1 MLPGTGDGAMLKAYG
16 IEVKHHLP
24 GVGANDHDHLA
35 AALILEMSNTE
46 SYGISLRTLPRGV
59 ANLIHERIW
68 AHLVV
73 ELQPLLADGVSLIDR
88 EPTREVAVQLET
100 GRTYRLR
107 FKRHSDRDLISS
119 YSTRTDVAFWG
130 GPAAGTLGGMEEVRL
145 AAGYRWNAETRDL
158 GATVVSYR
166 EGKSNPI
173 WAVEINAGGAGAAP
187 ISWSPA
193 SPNLPLVDL
202 ERALNADVE
211 GEGGADS

>member
-1 MLPGTGDGAMLKAYG
+1 MFSADDPDVVLGELGDKVVAAVAASTDGARVDFASFRQWRPDWVPL
-16 IEVKHHLP
+16 
-24 GVGANDHDHLA
+24 
-35 AALILEMSNTE
+35 MSQ
-46 SYGISLRTLPRGV
+46 RGV

-173 WAVEINAGGAGAAP
+173 WAVEINAGAAGAAP